1 MASAVKEESRE
12 PGVDWKTY
20 VDALNDAS
28 RHERDLIRQFNEQ
41 ATQRLVE
48 TTDRRFD
55 VLAEWRET
63 LADTMAN
70 QPTRQEVAAQIQN
83 VSTLV
88 GTLNARISDFMQD
101 QSIKSG
107 TYLTQEQF
115 QATEKARAS
124 DQKDSRRAMLA
135 ALVGIGIALV
145 GWIITIV
152 LTLAQ
157 NPGH

>member
-1 MASAVKEESRE
+1 MASAVKEENKE

-20 VDALNDAS
+20 VDSLNESS
-28 RHERDLIRQFNEQ
+28 RHERELIRQFNEQ

-63 LADTMAN
+63 LADTLSGM
-70 QPTRQEVAAQIQN
+70 PTRPEVSAQIQN

-124 DQKDSRRAMLA
+124 DQKDNRRAMLA
-135 ALVGIGIALV
+135 ALVGIGIALI

-152 LTLAQ
+152 LTLA
-157 NPGH
+157 NKGG